1 MLIMVT
7 FEAWRREEMFA
18 FHFFHF
24 CTVIFLKIT
33 LKMFSRHNSMLNNK
47 RNLTSGLMVS
57 SNILFNK

>member
-18 FHFFHF
+18 FPLLY
-24 CTVIFLKIT
+24 CLNILKIT